1 MPGGD
6 QRPEDLGILG
16 LGKRLQ
22 SLRLNLANPFTRQ
35 LERFADLLQRVF
47 AFEADP
53 ALAQPLYLF
62 LALKAGSCSAAQFI
76 PGPDR
81 PDVGFVLRAP
91 FRLWQDILE
100 RRTMAATAI
109 LTGKMSVDGSKMT
122 LLKHTSASRAL
133 IHCTASVDTE
143 FPE

>member
-1 MPGGD
+1 MAAIRFGTEEWAQALHDEINGSS
-6 QRPEDLGILG
+6 ED
-16 LGKRLQ
+16 RYA
-22 SLRLNLANPFTRQ
+22 ANDWGVDFNGNV
-35 LERFADLLQRVF
+35 VF

-53 ALAQPLYLF
+53 ELAQPLYLF